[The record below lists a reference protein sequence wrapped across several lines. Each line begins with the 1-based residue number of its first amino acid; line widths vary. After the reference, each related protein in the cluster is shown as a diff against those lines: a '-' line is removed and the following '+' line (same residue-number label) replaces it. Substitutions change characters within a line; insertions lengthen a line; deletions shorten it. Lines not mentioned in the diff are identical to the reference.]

1 MKTVKYTIMMLLC
14 LCCGFIFGIKSAPG
28 YNDCMVSV
36 SADTLWVHDTIFR
49 DRPVPV
55 EIRRIDTLLVEV
67 SDTVMLHDT
76 AYVML
81 PTERRVYC
89 DSTFRAVISGYRPVL
104 DTIAVYPVSRHITT
118 VKTVEVP
125 CRKRWGIGVQA
136 GYGMYLDSGRPG
148 FAPYVGIGVSYNFL
162 SF

>member
-1 MKTVKYTIMMLLC
+1 MKNVKYIIGMLLC
-14 LCCGFIFGIKSAPG
+14 LCSGFAFGIKFVPECH
-28 YNDCMVSV
+28 DCRVSV

-55 EIRRIDTLLVEV
+55 EIRRIDTLLVSV

-81 PTERRVYC
+81 PTEQRVYC
-89 DSTFRAVISGYRPVL
+89 DSTYRAVISGYMPVL

-136 GYGMYLDSGRPG
+136 GYGMYLDAGRPG